1 MKIYNSLETFK
12 NDNKIY
18 NTRLSEIKPLYRGW
32 IHLKVTYCLLLI
44 IINLICYF
52 LYENIIYDRYKYSIS
67 NFNGHSNNNILN
79 NDILNNDIVN
89 INKFKAI
96 IYSLLLKLFSYSS
109 SSLLH
114 KYSFKNK
121 NSMEIAL
128 GIDLIAVSISVYG
141 TCFIFIYNLQEFK
154 NYQNYNLFFILIS
167 ILCVFN
173 DNKSILSKWDKLRM
187 FFMMCHSNYVF
198 YIIGKLVYYNILWK
212 LSCISYIVAFFIY
225 GLKQIKYKPMFWH
238 SIYIYGYH
246 EDFHLTLLLA
256 DFISFIL
263 GIKYLYNV

>member
-1 MKIYNSLETFK
+1 MKIHNCLKTFK

-32 IHLKVTYCLLLI
+32 IHLKVTYFLLFI
-44 IINLICYF
+44 IINLICYL
-52 LYENIIYDRYKYSIS
+52 LYENIISYRYNYSIS
-67 NFNGHSNNNILN
+67 NFNGNFNGYF
-79 NDILNNDIVN
+79 NNDIVN

-114 KYSFKNK
+114 KYPFKNK
-121 NSMEIAL
+121 NLMEMAL

-154 NYQNYNLFFILIS
+154 TYQKYNLYFILITV
-167 ILCVFN
+167 LCVFK

-198 YIIGKLVYYNILWK
+198 YIVGKLVYYNILWK
-212 LSCISYIVAFFIY
+212 LSCISYIVSFSIY
-225 GLKQIKYKPMFWH
+225 GLKQIKYKPMYWH
-238 SIYIYGYH
+238 KPLLYGYH
-246 EDFHLTLLLA
+246 EDFHLILLLA

-263 GIKYLYNV
+263 GIKYLYNI